1 MVDNFYAGRTGNL
14 IAEIDLA
21 SGRCGAALLGIG
33 FAHKQVDRHPITG
46 EMIDNFEIPDWSDA
60 CATVLQATA
69 LLPGLPV
76 QAWDVAFT
84 SDGPSLIEVNA
95 RGEFRILQHA
105 TQRGLIDEQFR
116 RAVKL

>member
-1 MVDNFYAGRTGNL
+1 MDMGGESSDFFELERPPRLVRREATGAVFELTTHGWRPAPWLRRQLEGRVPESVRHEL
-14 IAEIDLA
+14 
-21 SGRCGAALLGIG
+21 SRRCRQRLN
-33 FAHKQVDRHPITG
+33 QR
-46 EMIDNFEIPDWSDA
+46 
-60 CATVLQATA
+60 
-69 LLPGLPV
+69 
-76 QAWDVAFT
+76 FT